1 MGGALKLTIEGLIGD
16 IRLGDLHPVRVMG
29 VINLSRES
37 FYEKSFA
44 GQEAVLERALA
55 FAAEGAEVLDLGAV
69 STAPGSPDIPEDEER
84 RRLFPALEAVLDD
97 LAGEVV
103 VSVDTQRAKVADDA
117 LSAGATCINDVS
129 GLLDPDMARIVADHD
144 ASLIMMASKERP
156 GDLLEMGDIVFSLGE
171 RLLAA
176 AEAGV
181 SPEKVTVDPGIGH
194 WTPPKGPGHDLA
206 ILDGLSRLRVLNR
219 PVMAAVSRKSFIGAV
234 LKRPDPA
241 ERLQGSLAATTVAV
255 YNGAHLVRTHDVS
268 GSMET
273 IRMAEAIRGRP
284 ALSRADGG
292 IEVEIFD
299 HSGHPQDLLWAFA
312 RLGVGEAGARALGVK
327 GSFRVLAVRGVTSPE
342 ATVIKQEMLARGGD
356 AAIPMGA
363 LRCDPGEMEVMVL
376 GTAAQVRGLVKNLVG
391 QPFNLPAVAGAI
403 EEALERME
411 DPDLHW

>member
-1 MGGALKLTIEGLIGD
+1 MNLTIEGLIGN

-37 FYEKSFA
+37 FYEESFA
-44 GQEAVLERALA
+44 GQDAVLERALSSVR
-55 FAAEGAEVLDLGAV
+55 EGAKILDLGAV

-84 RRLFPALEAVLDD
+84 RRLFPALEMVLDD

-103 VSVDTQRAKVADDA
+103 VSVDTQRAKVADEA
-117 LSAGATCINDVS
+117 LSMGAACINDVS
-129 GLLDPDMARIVADHD
+129 GLLDPDMAPTVADHD
-144 ASLIMMASKERP
+144 GSLIIMASKERP
-156 GDLLEMGDIVFSLGE
+156 GDLLEMREIVASLGN
-171 RLLAA
+171 RLKDAGK
-176 AEAGV
+176 AGV
-181 SPEKVTVDPGIGH
+181 STEKVTVDPGIGH
-194 WTPPKGPGHDLA
+194 WTPPKGPGHDLG

-219 PVMAAVSRKSFIGAV
+219 PVMAAVSRKSFIGAI

-241 ERLQGSLAATTVAV
+241 ERLQGSLAATAVAV

-284 ALSRADGG
+284 LISGSDGG
-292 IEVEIFD
+292 IEVEVFD

-312 RLGVGEAGARALGVK
+312 RLGVGEAGARALGLK
-327 GSFRVLAVRGVTSPE
+327 GSFQALSIRGVTSPE

-363 LRCDPGEMEVMVL
+363 LRCDPGDMEVLVL
-376 GTAAQVRGLVKNLVG
+376 GTAAQVRGLVKNLKG
-391 QPFNLPAVAGAI
+391 QPFNLPTVAGAI
-403 EEALERME
+403 EEALEKLD
-411 DPDLHW
+411 DPKRYW